1 MEVQLGTRILAGHEQ
16 FEEMGKLVDVSLL
29 YEAALRSQQVVVD
42 KEAMQL
48 KPVIK
53 SKRNTVILH
62 DLPDVSVEE
71 L

>member
-1 MEVQLGTRILAGHEQ
+1 
-16 FEEMGKLVDVSLL
+16 MGKLVDVSLL